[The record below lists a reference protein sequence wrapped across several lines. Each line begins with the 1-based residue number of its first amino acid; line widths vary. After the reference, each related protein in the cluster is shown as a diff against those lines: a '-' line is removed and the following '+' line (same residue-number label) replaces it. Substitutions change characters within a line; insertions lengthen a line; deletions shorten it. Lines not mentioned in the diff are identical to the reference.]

1 AAAAGVTP
9 NIALSLSF
17 DGRYDRHPGGDSSA
31 VGTPQLGLVA
41 GARASD
47 RIRIGAALQ
56 LSLFGRSAPSI
67 DFQAPA
73 LSALGLFAWDA
84 SRSTSLAAMFGFKV
98 DDSAHAAPDVA
109 RLSPADRLSLGLSD
123 FNALPFGVAAIQR
136 IGLNEVAAELS
147 GEILVGAHA
156 PPLQRSPLRASLV
169 GRVPLTTGL
178 SGELALT
185 LGLSQRPSYVRVEP
199 LIPEEP
205 RFTIR
210 LGLRFAPR
218 FDAPPAAPPPPP
230 MAAALTT
237 DLRGAVSDFEGLPLA
252 GVHVSLSVAGRTYQ
266 TTSADDGSFSF
277 DALPRG
283 SAKIETEA
291 AGLEPNSGVLAL
303 DGPTQAL
310 SLQLAHVAVS
320 AQLRGLIRSFAGT
333 PLAATVHVLPAGST
347 VDADKDG
354 RFMLELG
361 AGEYEVE
368 IECAGYLT
376 QHRKISVQDN
386 GVTLLNV
393 DLHEAPR

>member
-1 AAAAGVTP
+1 
-9 NIALSLSF
+9 
-17 DGRYDRHPGGDSSA
+17 
-31 VGTPQLGLVA
+31 
-41 GARASD
+41 
-47 RIRIGAALQ
+47 
-56 LSLFGRSAPSI
+56 
-67 DFQAPA
+67 
-73 LSALGLFAWDA
+73 
-84 SRSTSLAAMFGFKV
+84 
-98 DDSAHAAPDVA
+98 
-109 RLSPADRLSLGLSD
+109 
-123 FNALPFGVAAIQR
+123 
-136 IGLNEVAAELS
+136 
-147 GEILVGAHA
+147 
-156 PPLQRSPLRASLV
+156 
-169 GRVPLTTGL
+169 
-178 SGELALT
+178 
-185 LGLSQRPSYVRVEP
+185 
-199 LIPEEP
+199 
-205 RFTIR
+205 
-210 LGLRFAPR
+210 
-218 FDAPPAAPPPPP
+218 